1 MKIKAKKELHEK
13 IIPEL
18 KTALREAHEEI
29 FSLKL
34 QKAQK
39 KLKNVRM
46 LFEKRKDIAR
56 IQTILREKELENANI

>member
-1 MKIKAKKELHEK
+1 MKTKEKKELREK
-13 IIPEL
+13 TIPEL
-18 KTALREAHEEI
+18 KTALREAREEI

-39 KLKNVRM
+39 KLKNVRL